1 MGTGWS
7 GGEGE
12 AWGGPF
18 LFHSG
23 LRHQAEAGWLTGR
36 PYGAGREQSL
46 QPAISL
52 SIYTPFTEDTPS
64 VGQRLLNS
72 VLNTLIMIS
81 VIVAMT
87 IFLVVLYKYRCYK
100 VSASCAPLPR
110 PVRPAPNASPLPP
123 SHPPGHLLPSRRLSS
138 VLPHPGHRG
147 DCPLPPSLA
156 LAHNPPCPSTSLLCS
171 THPFSRSEVIL
182 FCSFFQRSE
191 MFYFRVHSP
200 HTSPAGLLNLPI
212 FLCTGC
218 AGAMWGPAAPRDW
231 RAL

>member
-123 SHPPGHLLPSRRLSS
+123 SHPPGHLLPEQTPQFGSAPPWPPWG
-138 VLPHPGHRG
+138 LP
-147 DCPLPPSLA
+147 
-156 LAHNPPCPSTSLLCS
+156 T
-171 THPFSRSEVIL
+171 TTIL
-182 FCSFFQRSE
+182 G
-191 MFYFRVHSP
+191 
-200 HTSPAGLLNLPI
+200 A
-212 FLCTGC
+212 CT
-218 AGAMWGPAAPRDW
+218 
-231 RAL
+231 